1 MVKRKKGTRSG
12 LPEGEPIEV
21 VRLEGEPLV
30 AYGHELT
37 ELRFMRRLK
46 VKDLVWV
53 GEHGFDCPEEKQY
66 LMLHRVTG
74 IPTSSLGELDAYDF
88 NMACGVLGGFL
99 LRGPKT
105 GKSSSESLDI
115 PSPSDEET

>member
-1 MVKRKKGTRSG
+1 MAKRKRGTRSG

-21 VRLEGEPLV
+21 IRLEGEPLV
-30 AYGHELT
+30 VYGHDLT

-53 GEHGFDCPEEKQY
+53 GERGFDSPEEKQY

-74 IPTSSLGELDAYDF
+74 IPTSSLQELDAYDF
-88 NMACGVLGGFL
+88 NMACGVLGGFM

-105 GKSSSESLDI
+105 GKSSSESSVT
-115 PSPSDEET
+115 PSASDEAT